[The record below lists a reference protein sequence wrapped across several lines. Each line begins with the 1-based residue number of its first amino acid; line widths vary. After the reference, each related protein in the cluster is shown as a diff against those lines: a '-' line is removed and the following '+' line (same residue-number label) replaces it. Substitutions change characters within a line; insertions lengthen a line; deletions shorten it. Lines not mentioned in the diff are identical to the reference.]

1 MIERIEINLLP
12 AEYRFHRRKIH
23 LPREVIYPIIFSAL
37 LFGGLAFWHIIQQN
51 SISYYKNQIVFLEQ
65 QINQNRPIQ
74 REINALRSDKISIQ
88 QKIRALE
95 RINVNREKWVRL
107 MEELSSRLPQYTWLV
122 SIKEDNSNI
131 PMLSVE
137 GRTYSFPDIPT
148 YMSSLKECP
157 YIKSIDLSNIE
168 QIDPKKKI
176 FRFFITCMINPDV
189 NLHPEEDGMRTSM
202 PNRNGNR

>member
-12 AEYRFHRRKIH
+12 PEYRFRRKIR
-23 LPREVIYPIIFSAL
+23 LTREVIYPIIAAIL
-37 LFGGLAFWHIIQQN
+37 LFCGLALWSIFQQN
-51 SISYYKNQIVFLEQ
+51 SISYFKGQIVFLEQ

-74 REINALRSDKISIQ
+74 REINALRSDKITIQ

-122 SIKEDNSNI
+122 SIKEDNSNTPI
-131 PMLSVE
+131 LSIE

-148 YMSSLKECP
+148 YMSNLKECP
-157 YIKSIDLSNIE
+157 YIKSIDLANIE
-168 QIDPKKKI
+168 QIDSKKKV

-189 NLHPEEDGMRTSM
+189 NLHMVEGLAPVSM
-202 PNRNGNR
+202 PNRNSDR